1 MLRILNNQEDSK
13 IILNS
18 DDVRDFQT
26 RAEIILMLE
35 KVWRLNFEGVINI
48 CSGRP
53 MSVKEACLDFVNKL
67 KIPGAARILKFEPG
81 VSAMPYLVGNR
92 GKLDLLNS
100 PGTFE
105 HRKL

>member
-1 MLRILNNQEDSK
+1 
-13 IILNS
+13 
-18 DDVRDFQT
+18 
-26 RAEIILMLE
+26 
-35 KVWRLNFEGVINI
+35 
-48 CSGRP
+48 